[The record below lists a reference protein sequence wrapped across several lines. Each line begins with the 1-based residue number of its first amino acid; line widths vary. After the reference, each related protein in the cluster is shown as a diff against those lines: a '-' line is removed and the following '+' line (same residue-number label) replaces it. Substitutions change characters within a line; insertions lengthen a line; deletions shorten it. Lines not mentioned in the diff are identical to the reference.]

1 MSLEAQVGH
10 CSRGLTIL
18 IRKATLLLYSRT
30 LFFLR
35 PSLNGTT
42 GIWYEALTLLG
53 EQKVVNSLNPDAN
66 AGWVDLLKAVQL
78 ESLAQEPIVRLYGS
92 EL

>member
-42 GIWYEALTLLG
+42 EKSSGT
-53 EQKVVNSLNPDAN
+53 D
-66 AGWVDLLKAVQL
+66 
-78 ESLAQEPIVRLYGS
+78 
-92 EL
+92 